1 MCGFVSRT
9 WRTARPASRSKTPDG
24 VPRSPSTHVVPV
36 VRVMIGCIE
45 YAGVN
50 PSAVRPTPP
59 NAWTRWS
66 STSLEPLP
74 AHTCVGATGTPVWER
89 RYAARASRSSVN
101 SRSGYRLR

>member
-1 MCGFVSRT
+1 M
-9 WRTARPASRSKTPDG
+9 
-24 VPRSPSTHVVPV
+24 
-36 VRVMIGCIE
+36 RVMIGCIE

-59 NAWTRWS
+59 NAWTRCS
-66 STSLEPLP
+66 STSFEPLP
-74 AHTCVGATGTPVWER
+74 AQTWSGAIPTPVWER